1 MTREQKDTIA
11 VTSAM
16 VMLLFGIALTTAGFV
31 IPPTGEIH
39 ESVLWVLGQALIYA
53 GSIFG
58 IAYYARGVVDR
69 RIAEIED
76 KYRLSKDE
84 PKEEAAEDVN
94 D

>member
-16 VMLLFGIALTTAGFV
+16 VMLLFGISLTTAGFV

-76 KYRLSKDE
+76 KFKTKEE
-84 PKEEAAEDVN
+84 PNEEAAEDVN

>member
-16 VMLLFGIALTTAGFV
+16 VMLLFGISLTTAGFV

-76 KYRLSKDE
+76 KYKLSKDE
-84 PKEEAAEDVN
+84 PKEEAADDVG

>member
-16 VMLLFGIALTTAGFV
+16 VMLLFGISLTTAGFI

-76 KYRLSKDE
+76 KFKTKDE
-84 PKEEAAEDVN
+84 PKEEAAEDV
-94 D
+94 DD

>member
-16 VMLLFGIALTTAGFV
+16 VMLLFGISLTTAGFI

-76 KYRLSKDE
+76 KFKTKDE
-84 PKEEAAEDVN
+84 PKEEAAEDVG

>member
-16 VMLLFGIALTTAGFV
+16 VMLLFGISLTTAGFI

-76 KYRLSKDE
+76 KFKPKEE

>member
-1 MTREQKDTIA
+1 MTREGKDTIA

-16 VMLLFGIALTTAGFV
+16 VMLLFGISLTTAGFI

-58 IAYYARGVVDR
+58 IAFYARGVVDR

-76 KYRLSKDE
+76 KYKLSKDE
-84 PKEEAAEDVN
+84 PKEEAAEDVG